1 MFVGICLAVTV
12 KRCWDVPE
20 PEDPDSLKI
29 LHFKLAKAC
38 DELHSLSTEI
48 KRSSTSSERG
58 NAASYTFAVRE
69 VQVLQEGGT
78 GFLIS
83 SDPTR
88 SVAMHACK
96 HSSILKYANTW
107 QSWLGSE
114 VSQNSLQPMNRVQG
128 DFDTDVTVM
137 KAAMSSLNWQ
147 LEKLNKSI
155 DTSIVSFSATQ
166 DSDHRDEFRTWKHSQ
181 VDLSSVKKH
190 DSTVI
195 KAQDVLRIAKHQLTS
210 SPYSKTDTNLLV
222 KKRENDRDGFHNALE
237 AKKYKEDGH
246 GGIQACRISIRHV
259 SAAQSVRG
267 IIERR
272 ISREI
277 NTGR

>member
-29 LHFKLAKAC
+29 LHFKLAKAR

-58 NAASYTFAVRE
+58 NAASYTFAVGE
-69 VQVLQEGGT
+69 VQVLQERGT
-78 GFLIS
+78 DFLIS

-114 VSQNSLQPMNRVQG
+114 VSQKSLEPMKEPSRQKARKRSRWISQRTGSEKIQGRWPWRYTSLQNQ
-128 DFDTDVTVM
+128 
-137 KAAMSSLNWQ
+137 
-147 LEKLNKSI
+147 
-155 DTSIVSFSATQ
+155 
-166 DSDHRDEFRTWKHSQ
+166 
-181 VDLSSVKKH
+181 
-190 DSTVI
+190 
-195 KAQDVLRIAKHQLTS
+195 
-210 SPYSKTDTNLLV
+210 Y
-222 KKRENDRDGFHNALE
+222 
-237 AKKYKEDGH
+237 
-246 GGIQACRISIRHV
+246 
-259 SAAQSVRG
+259 
-267 IIERR
+267 
-272 ISREI
+272 
-277 NTGR
+277 